1 MPGPLRKSFIDDD
14 GPEIRI
20 EHGRAERVLETAD
33 KDRLIDEGIG
43 RTAQLAPFRTKTG
56 PARGGKPGDN
66 QGLEIR
72 PAGGSVAKP
81 RRQQV
86 GRFGFGIRMHVP
98 ITGMLAE

>member
-1 MPGPLRKSFIDDD
+1 MAGLLRKSFIDND
-14 GPEIRI
+14 GPEVRI
-20 EHGRAERVLETAD
+20 EHGPAERVFKIAH
-33 KDRLIDEGIG
+33 KDQLIDEGIG
-43 RTAQLAPFRTKTG
+43 RTAQLPPFRTKAG

-72 PAGGSVAKP
+72 SAGGSVAKP